1 MKRTLSLLLTFF
13 LGAHLLWA
21 DEYGVTLLLRNTTSV
36 SFAFS
41 KKPCLVPSSAEL
53 SIATADGDMVSYA
66 LGDVK
71 SVVVNDNVSSGIGT
85 VTPDGGAVFRI
96 SGSVIEACGLRA
108 GEQVAVS
115 ALSGTLLM
123 RRTAGADGCLLLSLE
138 ALGKGV
144 FVVSTQSGV
153 GYKFIRR

>member
-1 MKRTLSLLLTFF
+1 MKRTLSLLLSFF

-53 SIATADGDMVSYA
+53 SITTADGERVSYA

-71 SVVVNDNVSSGIGT
+71 SVVVNDNIPSGIAT
-85 VTPDGGAVFRI
+85 VTHNGDAAFHI
-96 SGSVIEACGLRA
+96 SGSTIEAYGLRA
-108 GEQVAVS
+108 GEQVTVS
-115 ALSGTLLM
+115 ALSGNLLM
-123 RRTAGADGCLLLSLE
+123 RKTAGADGRLLLSLE